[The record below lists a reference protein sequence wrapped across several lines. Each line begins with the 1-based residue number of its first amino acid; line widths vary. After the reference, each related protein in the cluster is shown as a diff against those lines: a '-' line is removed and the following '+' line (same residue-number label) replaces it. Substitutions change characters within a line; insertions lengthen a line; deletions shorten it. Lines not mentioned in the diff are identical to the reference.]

1 MSNRTALAKLHKQG
15 QKQVTEEQNRL
26 ASLREIVDQQL
37 ELVTLS
43 LYVATQGPTSFRGE
57 SLECHLGELK
67 LKTSQHIAMC
77 AGQSVTTILRCAD
90 WRGIPVRDLYPI
102 ARSAIES
109 FINAAYILVE
119 SDAVAERAAKYVA
132 FASWKQ
138 TNRQIGSGD
147 FSMTLSTSPLVQD
160 ATSPEFPE
168 FAGSGNGVWTKLD
181 VPSRFRKVGELAGR
195 KAGSR
200 FLAAYALVYS
210 LSSEIIHG
218 SPYGVNYFYQAH
230 LPPNPTVA
238 DFKDATGKQLED
250 LLLAVSHAVAGYAS
264 TFFRRQG
271 MLVPYLAEQELFN
284 KLLALE
290 GVEPVPLESF
300 D

>member
-1 MSNRTALAKLHKQG
+1 
-15 QKQVTEEQNRL
+15 
-26 ASLREIVDQQL
+26 
-37 ELVTLS
+37 
-43 LYVATQGPTSFRGE
+43 
-57 SLECHLGELK
+57 
-67 LKTSQHIAMC
+67 
-77 AGQSVTTILRCAD
+77 
-90 WRGIPVRDLYPI
+90 VRDLYPI

-138 TNRQIGSGD
+138 ANRRVGSGE
-147 FSMTLSTSPLVQD
+147 FSMSLSTAPIEQD
-160 ATSPEFPE
+160 AAHPEFPE
-168 FAGSGNGVWTKLD
+168 FEGSGNGVWTKLD
-181 VPSRFRKVGELAGR
+181 VPSRFRRVGELAGR

-200 FLAAYALVYS
+200 FLAAYAQVYS

-230 LPPNPTVA
+230 LPPTPTVE

-250 LLLAVSHAVAGYAS
+250 LLFAVSHAVAGYAS
-264 TFFRRQG
+264 TFFRSQR
-271 MLVPYLAEQELFN
+271 MLAPYLAEQELFN
-284 KLLALE
+284 RLLALE

>member
-1 MSNRTALAKLHKQG
+1 MG
-15 QKQVTEEQNRL
+15 EEQHRL
-26 ASLREIVDQQL
+26 AVIREIVGQQL

-43 LYVATQGPTSFRGE
+43 LYVATQGPASFRGE
-57 SLECHLGELK
+57 ALECHLGEVK

-77 AGQSVTTILRCAD
+77 AGQSVTTILKCAD

-109 FINAAYILVE
+109 FINAAYLLVE

-138 TNRQIGSGD
+138 TNRQVGSGD
-147 FSMTLSTSPLVQD
+147 FSITLSTSQLEQNT
-160 ATSPEFPE
+160 TSPEFPE
-168 FAGSGNGVWTKLD
+168 FAGSGNGVWTRLD
-181 VPSRFRKVGELAGR
+181 VPSRFRKVGELGGR

-200 FLAAYALVYS
+200 FLAAYALVYFI
-210 LSSEIIHG
+210 SSEIIHG

-230 LPPNPTVA
+230 LPPSPTVE
-238 DFKDATGKQLED
+238 DFEDATGKQLED
-250 LLLAVSHAVAGYAS
+250 LLFAISHAVAGYAS
-264 TFFRRQG
+264 TFFRSQR
-271 MLVPYLAEQELFN
+271 MLAPYLAEQELFN

-290 GVEPVPLESF
+290 GVDPVPLESF